1 MLCIHNTHTDAWF
14 NLAAEE
20 YLLKNFSEDIFMLWQ
35 NEPAVVI
42 GKYQNIWA
50 EADLEYAGQKQI
62 KLARRYSGG
71 GAVYHDMGNLN
82 LSFIE
87 NSSQIRPTGFTNSIT
102 DFLETYGLHA
112 CSDERQGLTI
122 DGLKVSGSA
131 QAIHKRRMLHHATL
145 LFSTD
150 LETLEHVLCP
160 SIEYTTGHDT
170 AARPYFVP
178 SVKSPVTNLCG
189 KLPVPITIDKF
200 KQSLL
205 TYFSARSTTFR
216 LYEFTDQDLE
226 EIRLLRNKKYADEN
240 WIFNTYTL

>member
-1 MLCIHNTHTDAWF
+1 
-14 NLAAEE
+14 
-20 YLLKNFSEDIFMLWQ
+20 
-35 NEPAVVI
+35 
-42 GKYQNIWA
+42 
-50 EADLEYAGQKQI
+50 
-62 KLARRYSGG
+62 
-71 GAVYHDMGNLN
+71 MGNLN

-87 NSSQIRPTGFTNSIT
+87 NSSQIRPTGFTNSII

-122 DGLKVSGSA
+122 DGLKISGSA

-178 SVKSPVTNLCG
+178 SVKSPVTNLSG

-205 TYFSARSTTFR
+205 AYFSARSTAFR
-216 LYEFTDQDLE
+216 PYEFTDQDLE
-226 EIRLLRNKKYADEN
+226 EIRLLRNKNMLTKTGYSILTPCNIELSVSLPCSIITIEQTE
-240 WIFNTYTL
+240 IFTVDLFIRR